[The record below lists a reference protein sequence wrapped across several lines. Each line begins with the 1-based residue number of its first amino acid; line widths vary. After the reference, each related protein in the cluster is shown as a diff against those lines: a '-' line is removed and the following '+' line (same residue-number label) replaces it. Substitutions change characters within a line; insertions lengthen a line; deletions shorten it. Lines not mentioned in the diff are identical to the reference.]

1 MNRRTPLCSPLL
13 IFNQGEKKMKTTQKK
28 SEASVKKGFIK
39 VKSDF
44 RCGLSKAE
52 KIEQFRKGFLK
63 KG

>member
-1 MNRRTPLCSPLL
+1 
-13 IFNQGEKKMKTTQKK
+13 MKTTQKK